1 MFDKEIHALNIKHKP
16 GSNGL
21 QAIVRSQEITGDLQW
36 LSKANNTELTSPQAN
51 GKLIARLSQLN
62 IPSNP
67 DNVDSATKKSLAI
80 KKEFYQIKQE
90 YPALDITASNFELG
104 NKKLGALTLNA
115 YPQADN
121 WVIQKLV
128 LANPDSTLNVD
139 GEWNNWVRSP
149 NTRLNV
155 NWDIKDLGNTIKRF
169 GYADAI
175 KEGKGQLTGQLNW
188 PGSPHDFNTVGLN
201 GNLAFEMRD
210 GQILKVQPGVGRLFG
225 LLSLQSLPRRLTLDF
240 RDLFNSG
247 FAFDTIKANVKIA
260 NGVLFSDN
268 FAMAGPAADVT
279 IKGQASIPDETQLM
293 RVKVNPRISD
303 SVSLAALAG
312 GPLVGAMAFLAQ
324 KLLKDPLNKIASTEY
339 NIGGTWDN
347 PIELDEK
354 PTKNNATKSKPVA
367 IIVVTKCSYIKTCRR
382 VVITDCHREAE
393 TAKAHRG

>member
-1 MFDKEIHALNIKHKP
+1 VNVGIRSDLFGIASSLPPPLNKLANERLNLRIDQKQLAASEITRVQFNNVVHAKTTRNLRNNDYALEQLSLHFGELNLANGERITNEKGLSITGTLANLNLDAWLAVNQQIKNAKNSNDTNNLNLPIQKLDLNINTLEVFDKEIHALNIKHKP

-225 LLSLQSLPRRLTLDF
+225 LLSLQSLP
-240 RDLFNSG
+240 
-247 FAFDTIKANVKIA
+247 
-260 NGVLFSDN
+260 
-268 FAMAGPAADVT
+268 
-279 IKGQASIPDETQLM
+279 
-293 RVKVNPRISD
+293 
-303 SVSLAALAG
+303 
-312 GPLVGAMAFLAQ
+312 
-324 KLLKDPLNKIASTEY
+324 
-339 NIGGTWDN
+339 
-347 PIELDEK
+347 
-354 PTKNNATKSKPVA
+354 
-367 IIVVTKCSYIKTCRR
+367 
-382 VVITDCHREAE
+382 ITDCP
-393 TAKAHRG
+393 